1 VRVAIVGCGPKGLF
15 ALERLIAH
23 AAVANGE
30 ELAIDVFEPHP
41 VAGAGPV
48 YDPGQPEFLRMNF
61 SAALI
66 DMWWRGGGPVVDCR
80 QDDFRSWRGNP
91 IDDYPSRA
99 EVGRYLAD
107 GLARLLRA
115 APPHLRVRFHRRN
128 VESIVAADGFWSLR
142 DDDGVA
148 RDYEQVMITTGH
160 VPLRDGGMT
169 AATDQVP
176 AGGTAAIRGFALTFI
191 DAALA
196 LTEGRGGRFTADP
209 EHPQRLAYRSAPE
222 AAKRIFPSSRTGRPV
237 LAKPGPAAVGTA
249 CGPAAVEVRGRAA
262 IMAIGDPVVD
272 LIGELIPAWAAWAP
286 AGRYDEVAGW
296 LELACSGALPRPPDP
311 AAEIRRSLTAGA
323 TPSDVGAWLG
333 TTWRAVYP
341 AVVEK
346 LGGDGLSADQWPAF
360 RRLSAE
366 LERVAFGPP
375 PVNAAKLLAL
385 IDAGVVRLDA
395 IAGPM
400 PEADGFIDAV
410 TPPPGVPDGAGMTA
424 GLVAA
429 GYARIAPGRRGIEIS
444 ESCECIGGDG
454 SSSRGLA
461 AYGRPTEDWVIGN
474 DTLSRSLH
482 PQVDTWAARTVG
494 AAVPA

>member
-1 VRVAIVGCGPKGLF
+1 VRIAIVGCGPKGLF
-15 ALERLIAH
+15 ALERLLAH
-23 AAVANGE
+23 AAAAHGE

-41 VAGAGPV
+41 VPGAGPV

-66 DMWWRGGGPVVDCR
+66 DMWWRRGGPAVDCR
-80 QDDFRSWRGNP
+80 QDDFRGWRGNP
-91 IDDYPSRA
+91 IDDYPPRA

-115 APPHLRVRFHRRN
+115 ASPQLRVRFHPRN
-128 VESIVAADGFWSLR
+128 VETVVAADGAWTVR
-142 DDDGVA
+142 DENGVS

-169 AATDQVP
+169 AGTDQVP

-209 EHPQRLAYRSAPE
+209 EDPQRLVYRSTPE
-222 AAKRIFPSSRTGRPV
+222 GAKGIFPSSRTGRPM
-237 LAKPGPAAVGTA
+237 LAKPGPAAVGGA
-249 CGPAAVEVRGRAA
+249 SGSAILEARGRAA
-262 IMAIGDPVVD
+262 ILALGDPVAD
-272 LIGELIPAWAAWAP
+272 LSDELIPALADLAP
-286 AGRYDEVAGW
+286 PGRYGEVAGW
-296 LELACSGALPRPPDP
+296 LELARSGALPRPIDP
-311 AAEIRRSLTAGA
+311 AAEIRRSLNPGM
-323 TPSDVGAWLG
+323 TPSGVGAWLG

-346 LGGDGLSADQWPAF
+346 LGADGLSDDQWPAF

-395 IAGPM
+395 ISGPR
-400 PEADGFIDAV
+400 PDADAFIDAV
-410 TPPPGVPDGAGMTA
+410 TPPPGVPDGAGVTA
-424 GLVAA
+424 KLVVE
-429 GYARIAPGRRGIEIS
+429 GHARVAPGRRGIEIS
-444 ESCECIGGDG
+444 ESCECIDADG
-454 SSSRGLA
+454 SPSRGLA
-461 AYGRPTEDWVIGN
+461 AFGRPTEDWVIGN

-482 PQVDTWAARTVG
+482 PQLDAWAARVVG